1 MKMIR
6 KLASIALALIM
17 LFAMAAP
24 AMAAEITVENAAADE
39 TYTAYKIFDVTN
51 SGTSYSYTMSSTSL
65 WKDVIEGYAYNSE
78 KVFTLTPSA
87 TDSNVLVVTVS
98 EAFSALT
105 DAADLANYL
114 STRIPT
120 SAEKTSV
127 TATSSKVAKFT
138 NLDAGYYF
146 VDTTLGSLC
155 SLFTTDDDAKLIE
168 KNTIPI
174 LTKTADKDT
183 LAIGDTINYTITVTD
198 TKGTDQAI
206 TVHDKMETGLTLN
219 ADSITIKDGNS
230 NVIATSN
237 YTLKTSGLND
247 GCTFEIEFIAA
258 YVKQMQENEKIIITY
273 SAVLNENAEIH
284 TETNDNTAWLEYSQ
298 QITQN
303 QTVEASTFKF
313 DVDKTDSN
321 NNPLTGAT
329 FKLYDAATGGNEV
342 AVVKVSDG
350 QYRVAKDGEFGVII
364 ETDAKGQFTVKGLDA
379 KVYWLEEITAPSGFN
394 PLTARVKVDLSGKT
408 NLVRTVDGTGKII
421 TYGVQVVNN
430 AGTQLPETGGVG
442 TTIFYIAG
450 GVLVLAAVVLLVT
463 RKRMSR
469 EG

>member
-24 AMAAEITVENAAADE
+24 AMAAEITVENAAAGE

-51 SGTSYSYTMSSTSL
+51 SDTSYSYTMSSTSP
-65 WKDVIEGYAYNSE
+65 WKGVIEGYTYNSE
-78 KVFTLTPSA
+78 TVFTLTPSA
-87 TDSNVLVVTVS
+87 TDSSVLVVTAS
-98 EAFSALT
+98 ETFSKLT

-120 SAEKTSV
+120 GAANTMV
-127 TATSSKVAKFT
+127 IADSSKVAKFT
-138 NLDAGYYF
+138 DLAAGYYF

-155 SLFTTDDDAKLIE
+155 SLFTTDDDAELKE
-168 KNTIPI
+168 KNTIPT

-230 NVIATSN
+230 NVIAASN
-237 YTLKTSGLND
+237 YTLKTSGLTD
-247 GCTFEIEFIAA
+247 GCTFEIVFTAA
-258 YVKQMQENEKIIITY
+258 YVKQMQENDKIIITY
-273 SAVLNENAEIH
+273 SAVLNENAEIS
-284 TETNDNTAWLEYSQ
+284 TETNDNTAWLEYAQ
-298 QITQN
+298 QITQG
-303 QTVEASTFKF
+303 QTVKASTFMF

-321 NNPLTGAT
+321 NNSLTGAT

-342 AVVKVSDG
+342 AVVQEADG
-350 QYRVAKDGEFGVII
+350 QYRVATDGEIGVII

-394 PLTARVKVDLSGKT
+394 PLTTRVKVDLSGKT
-408 NLVRTVDGTGKII
+408 NLVRAVNGSSI
-421 TYGVQVVNN
+421 TYGVQVINN